1 MNVLDRLKRGLV
13 ASCQAYPSEPMRDP
27 VTMRRVAQAC
37 IEGGAVAIRA
47 QGIADLRAIRA
58 VTELPVIGLW
68 KDGRDGVFITPTVG
82 HAVAVARTGC
92 EVVAVDA
99 TRRPRPDGRPLRE
112 SFEAVHAE
120 GALVMADCSSF
131 DDAVAAVA
139 VGADLVGTTL
149 SGYTPDTV
157 SAPGHPAGPDL
168 VLVAR
173 LALELDVPVLAEGRI
188 HTPAQ
193 ARAALD
199 AGAHAVVV
207 GTAITHPTSITSWF
221 VEALTAA
228 GPAADG

>member
-1 MNVLDRLKRGLV
+1 MTVLDRLKGGLV
-13 ASCQAYPSEPMRDP
+13 ASCQAYPGEPMRDP
-27 VTMRRVAQAC
+27 DTMRRVAQAC

-68 KDGRDGVFITPTVG
+68 KDGHDGVFITPTVL

-92 EVVAVDA
+92 EMVAIDA

-120 GALVMADCSSF
+120 GALVMADCSSL

-139 VGADLVGTTL
+139 AGADVIGTTL

-157 SAPGHPAGPDL
+157 SAQGHPHGPDL
-168 VLVAR
+168 ALVAR
-173 LALELDVPVLAEGRI
+173 LARELDVPVLAEGRI
-188 HTPAQ
+188 HTPIQ

-199 AGAHAVVV
+199 VGAHAVVV
-207 GTAITHPTSITSWF
+207 GTAITHPTSIASWF
-221 VEALTAA
+221 VEALTAS
-228 GPAADG
+228 GPAAAG